1 MVERSFYIAPHI
13 SELSYTHGKL
23 LDEIGFHG
31 TEYFKANWDR
41 YGRYPW
47 TVLAHSAHVRG
58 DATYERG
65 VEVPRIKLT
74 LASQIPGNVAK
85 ALAWVTGIPDP
96 LTSHTGNNM
105 WMRAICL
112 SPALGSIST
121 NSVQQR
127 MEPLQKDEFR
137 KDSLIQY
144 GRGVGV
150 TGKSPI
156 YPGPSGLV

>member
-1 MVERSFYIAPHI
+1 MYKLEPVIADGGDVLLYAPHI

-74 LASQIPGNVAK
+74 LASQIPRERCEKVGLGYRDPRSIDLSYWKQNVEEGYLYVPSAGEHLYK
-85 ALAWVTGIPDP
+85 
-96 LTSHTGNNM
+96 
-105 WMRAICL
+105 
-112 SPALGSIST
+112 LGSA
-121 NSVQQR
+121 
-127 MEPLQKDEFR
+127 
-137 KDSLIQY
+137 
-144 GRGVGV
+144 GVGPAAE
-150 TGKSPI
+150 G
-156 YPGPSGLV
+156 